1 MYKRAGASIVCLF
14 SITDLQNVKK
24 ENVEKYW
31 KVMLMVSNSRTS
43 TKKLAV
49 LCYTGIEFVKMREI
63 TKWSSLIASCQAADA
78 IVKNL
83 I

>member
-1 MYKRAGASIVCLF
+1 
-14 SITDLQNVKK
+14 
-24 ENVEKYW
+24 
-31 KVMLMVSNSRTS
+31 MLMVSNSRTS